1 MIVLLFPNYQLPITT
16 DTADSFVMK
25 YIIATSLA
33 CGEGVGGGVIL
44 YLITSVS
51 AVISVLHKVG
61 NC

>member
-1 MIVLLFPNYQLPITT
+1 
-16 DTADSFVMK
+16 MK

-61 NC
+61 NCCMIFILRL